1 MGAFD
6 QSKSKSESKRVY
18 ELDEIIIFFFLCFCS
33 CTFMDPD
40 CRGVISLCSGVAVL
54 ILLFIAIIE
63 ISNARKDQWIIG
75 SSALSCNN

>member
-1 MGAFD
+1 
-6 QSKSKSESKRVY
+6 
-18 ELDEIIIFFFLCFCS
+18 
-33 CTFMDPD
+33 MDPD

-75 SSALSCNN
+75 SSALSCNNTIYFRN